1 MTRRDPL
8 GLLFMAACAALG
20 SGCSS
25 SVGAGGTGGHAATPD
40 SGSAGGGGGMGGSFT
55 MGQGGTTSSGGASA
69 GGSPGVGGSAA
80 DAGVADAR
88 GRAGAD
94 GGADSGDSGGTIAQ
108 PPGNPVT
115 FSTSRLVGVASGLCL
130 GVVGASTANNAAVE
144 LEPCNGSVFQSWTAA
159 QDAAGYATVTN
170 AGSGKCLDVTGAS
183 TAAGTILQQYN
194 CSGNDNQKWRIT
206 DTGGQKVA
214 IQSKWSG
221 LVVDVRGGG
230 VAAGT
235 PVVQTAWSAARSQ
248 LWTASLDGPN
258 RGPCDIYQ
266 SGGTPCVAA
275 HSTVRALYAA
285 YNGRLYQ
292 VRRASD
298 NTTKDIP
305 TIGAGDFVNI
315 AVQDAFCAS
324 TTCTIPIIYD
334 QSPQHNHLPVSPK
347 VPFLQNGGKAANATD
362 GKITVGGH
370 TVYGIYVTG
379 NANYQT
385 DRTVQTVAY
394 RNNSTKGI
402 ATGDQAEAMYMV
414 LDGKRFSSPC
424 CFDYGN
430 AETTGNDDGNGTM
443 EAIYWGSDTLWAR
456 GGGNGPWIAAD
467 LENGMYKGDS
477 TNTPSNTSI
486 TGLSWVT
493 AILKGPS
500 GNHFTLKAGNAQSG
514 ALAIKWDGGR
524 PTPNYSPKKLEG
536 AIILGTGGDG
546 SSGGT
551 GTFYEGAMTI
561 GNPSDSIDDAIQ
573 ANIVALGY
581 GR

>member
-1 MTRRDPL
+1 
-8 GLLFMAACAALG
+8 
-20 SGCSS
+20 
-25 SVGAGGTGGHAATPD
+25 
-40 SGSAGGGGGMGGSFT
+40 
-55 MGQGGTTSSGGASA
+55 
-69 GGSPGVGGSAA
+69 
-80 DAGVADAR
+80 
-88 GRAGAD
+88 
-94 GGADSGDSGGTIAQ
+94 
-108 PPGNPVT
+108 
-115 FSTSRLVGVASGLCL
+115 VGVASGQCL
-130 GVVGASTANNAAVE
+130 GVVGASTANNAPVE
-144 LEPCNGSVFQSWTAA
+144 LEACNGSVFQSWTAA
-159 QDAAGYATVTN
+159 QDATGYATLTN
-170 AGSGKCLDVTGAS
+170 AGSGKCLDVTGFA
-183 TAAGTILQQYN
+183 TTTGTILQQYN
-194 CSGNDNQKWRIT
+194 CGGNDNQKWRVT
-206 DTGGQKVA
+206 DTGSQRVA
-214 IQSKWSG
+214 IQSKWSS
-221 LVVDVRGGG
+221 LVVDVQGGS
-230 VAAGT
+230 VAPGT
-235 PVVQTAWSAARSQ
+235 PVVQKAWSATQSQ
-248 LWTASLDGPN
+248 LWTASPNPPN

-266 SGGTPCVAA
+266 SGNTPCVAA
-275 HSTVRALYAA
+275 HSTVRALYGS

-298 NTTKDIP
+298 NTTKDMP
-305 TIGAGDFVNI
+305 TLAAGGFANT
-315 AVQDAFCAS
+315 AMQDAFCAN

-334 QSPQHNHLPVSPK
+334 QSSQHNDLPVSPK
-347 VPFLQNGGKAANATD
+347 VTFLQNGGQPANATD

-379 NANYQT
+379 NPNYQT
-385 DRTVQTVAY
+385 NRTAPTVAY

-486 TGLSWVT
+486 IGLSWVT
-493 AILKGPS
+493 AMLKGPS
-500 GNHFTLKAGNAQSG
+500 GNHFTLKAGNAQAG
-514 ALAIKWDGGR
+514 TLAIKWDGGR
-524 PTPNYSPKKLEG
+524 PTPSYSPKKLQG

-546 SSGGT
+546 SFGGT

-561 GNPSDSIDDAIQ
+561 GNPADAIDDAIQ
-573 ANIVALGY
+573 ANIVAAGY